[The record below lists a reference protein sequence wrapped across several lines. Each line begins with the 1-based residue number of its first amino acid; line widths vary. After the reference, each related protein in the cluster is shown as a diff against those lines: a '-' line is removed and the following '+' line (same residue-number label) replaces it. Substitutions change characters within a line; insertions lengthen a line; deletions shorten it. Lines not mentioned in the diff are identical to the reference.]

1 MPSPDDLIARALAE
15 AGLSTDV
22 PGTENDDP
30 LARAFAAA
38 GLSAPAAEPEVEA
51 EEEVEQALADLAA
64 RRPAVLKERVAGA
77 DDAIPVPRWP
87 AGTATGV
94 GSMPGTD
101 PREAAAIVVGEV
113 PGMPALPELPAR
125 GAGADMIGRTAALLV
140 DIPVELKAGRWTVAT
155 RMGVDRRRA
164 VDLLRGD
171 LDAFDEACDP
181 VRPAFVK
188 VAATGPWTLAA
199 MLELSSG
206 HRMLSDRGAVRELA
220 ASLTEGLRV
229 HVAEVAARS
238 GAAVVVQLDEPGLP
252 AVLAGL
258 LPTPSKLGTVRA
270 VPEPDAQDL
279 LREVIGGLTAIGS
292 PVVVHCC
299 ADRPPL
305 ALIAG
310 AGATALSVDATLP
323 SLRGTT
329 AQVAA
334 LDAVGEVW
342 DAGIPLLLG
351 MVPSR
356 DPGRPVTSRK
366 LADTAFELAGRLGF
380 ARERLAELAVPTPAC
395 GLAGADPTWA
405 RTALTLCREIGE
417 GFVDPPDTD
426 PDDPDDPD
434 RS

>member
-1 MPSPDDLIARALAE
+1 MPDSDDLIAKALAE
-15 AGLSTDV
+15 AGLSAEV
-22 PGTENDDP
+22 PGSGADDP

-38 GLSAPAAEPEVEA
+38 GLAAPTTEPAPDTQEQVE
-51 EEEVEQALADLAA
+51 EALADLAT
-64 RRPAVLKERVAGA
+64 RRPAVLTERVDSG
-77 DDAIPVPRWP
+77 DGAIPVPRWP

-101 PREAAAIVVGEV
+101 AREAAATVAGEI

-140 DIPVELKAGRWTVAT
+140 DIPVELKAGRWTVAG
-155 RMGVDRRRA
+155 RPGADRRRA

-181 VRPAFVK
+181 IRPGFVK
-188 VAATGPWTLAA
+188 VSATGPWTLAA
-199 MLELSSG
+199 AVELGSG
-206 HRMLSDRGAVRELA
+206 HRVLTDRGAVREFA
-220 ASLTEGLRV
+220 ASLADGLRQ
-229 HVAEVAARS
+229 HVAEVAART

-252 AVLAGL
+252 AVLAGS
-258 LPTPSKLGTVRA
+258 LPTPSKLGTVRPI
-270 VPEPDAQDL
+270 PEPDAQDL
-279 LREVIGGLTAIGS
+279 LRDVVGALTAIGS

-305 ALIAG
+305 ALLRGI
-310 AGATALSVDATLP
+310 GATALSVDATL
-323 SLRGTT
+323 GTLTGAT

-342 DAGIPLLLG
+342 DSGMPLLLG
-351 MVPSR
+351 IVPNR
-356 DPGRPVTSRK
+356 DPGRPVTSRR

-380 ARERLAELAVPTPAC
+380 ARERLAELAVPTPGC
-395 GLAGADPTWA
+395 GLAGADPAWA
-405 RTALTLCREIGE
+405 RQALQLCREIGE

-426 PDDPDDPD
+426 PDEV
-434 RS
+434 

>member
-1 MPSPDDLIARALAE
+1 MPDSDDLIARALAE

-22 PGTENDDP
+22 PGAAADDP

-38 GLSAPAAEPEVEA
+38 GLTAPEAEPDA

-64 RRPAVLKERVAGA
+64 RRPTVIKERVA
-77 DDAIPVPRWP
+77 DDDGVIPVPRWP

-125 GAGADMIGRTAALLV
+125 GAGADMIGRTAAALLV

-155 RMGVDRRRA
+155 RPGVDRRRA
-164 VDLLRGD
+164 VDLLRSD
-171 LDAFDEACDP
+171 MDAFDEACDP

-199 MLELSSG
+199 SVELSSG
-206 HRMLSDRGAVRELA
+206 HRLLRDRGAVRDLA
-220 ASLTEGLRV
+220 ASLTEGLRT
-229 HVAEVAARS
+229 HVAEVAART
-238 GAAVVVQLDEPGLP
+238 GASVVVQLDEPGLP
-252 AVLAGL
+252 AVLGGL
-258 LPTPSKLGTVRA
+258 LPTPSKLGTVAA

-279 LREVIGGLTAIGS
+279 LREVVGALTAIGS

-305 ALIAG
+305 GLLLG
-310 AGATALSVDATLP
+310 TGATALSVDATLA

-329 AQVAA
+329 AQVTA

-342 DAGIPLLLG
+342 DAGVPLLLG
-351 MVPSR
+351 IVPNR
-356 DPGRPVTSRK
+356 APGRPVTSRK

-380 ARERLAELAVPTPAC
+380 ARERLAELAVPTPSC
-395 GLAGADPTWA
+395 GLAGADPAWA

-426 PDDPDDPD
+426 PDEI
-434 RS
+434 

>member
-1 MPSPDDLIARALAE
+1 MPDPDDPIARALAE
-15 AGLSTDV
+15 AGLPTGV
-22 PGTENDDP
+22 PGDTDDDP
-30 LARAFAAA
+30 LASAIAAA
-38 GLSAPAAEPEVEA
+38 GLGAPATEPEVEA
-51 EEEVEQALADLAA
+51 AEQALADLAV
-64 RRPAVLKERVAGA
+64 RRPAVVTERVAGE
-77 DDAIPVPRWP
+77 DGEIPVPRW
-87 AGTATGV
+87 ADGTATGI

-101 PREAAAIVVGEV
+101 AREAAATVVGEV

-155 RMGVDRRRA
+155 RPGADRRRA

-188 VAATGPWTLAA
+188 VAAAGPWTLAA
-199 MLELSSG
+199 AIELSSG
-206 HRMLSDRGAVRELA
+206 HRLLSDRGAVRELA

-229 HVAEVAARS
+229 HVTEVAARTA
-238 GAAVVVQLDEPGLP
+238 AAVVVQLDEPGLP

-258 LPTPSKLGTVRA
+258 LPTPSKLGTVGA

-279 LREVIGGLTAIGS
+279 LRDVIGGLTAIGS

-305 ALIAG
+305 GLLVG
-310 AGATALSVDATLP
+310 AGATALSIDATKE
-323 SLRGTT
+323 SLRAAT

-351 MVPSR
+351 IVPDR

-366 LADTAFELAGRLGF
+366 LAETAFELAGRLGF
-380 ARERLAELAVPTPAC
+380 ARERLARLAVPTPAC
-395 GLAGADPTWA
+395 GLAGADPAWA
-405 RTALTLCREIGE
+405 RRALALSREIGE
-417 GFVDPPDTD
+417 GFLDPPD
-426 PDDPDDPD
+426 PEPD
-434 RS
+434 RT

>member
-1 MPSPDDLIARALAE
+1 MSEPDDPIARALAA
-15 AGLSTDV
+15 AGLSTEP
-22 PGTENDDP
+22 PGGADDDP

-38 GLSAPAAEPEVEA
+38 GLTAPADAAPGEPSADDEVA
-51 EEEVEQALADLAA
+51 AALADIEA
-64 RRPAVLKERVAGA
+64 RRPAVLTERTAA
-77 DDAIPVPRWP
+77 DDREIPLPRWP

-101 PREAAAIVVGEV
+101 PREAAAVVVGEV

-140 DIPVELKAGRWTVAT
+140 DIPVELKASRWTVAA
-155 RMGVDRRRA
+155 RFGADRRRA
-164 VDLLRGD
+164 LDMLRTD
-171 LDAFDEACDP
+171 LDAFDEACD
-181 VRPAFVK
+181 VTRPAFVK
-188 VAATGPWTLAA
+188 VTATGPWTLVAA
-199 MLELSSG
+199 IELSSG
-206 HRMLSDRGAVRELA
+206 NRVLTDTGAVHEFA
-220 ASLTEGLRV
+220 ESLTEGLRR
-229 HVAEVAARS
+229 HVAEVAART

-252 AVLAGL
+252 AVLAGS
-258 LPTPSKLGTVRA
+258 LPTPSALTTVRA
-270 VPEPDAQDL
+270 VPQVQAQDL
-279 LREVIGGLTAIGS
+279 LRAVIGPLTAAGI

-305 ALIAG
+305 ALLAG
-310 AGATALSVDATLP
+310 AGATALGIAATLP
-323 SLRGTT
+323 SLRDTT

-351 MVPSR
+351 IVPNR

-366 LADTAFELAGRLGF
+366 LADTAFELAERLGF

-395 GLAGADPTWA
+395 GLAGADPEWA
-405 RTALTLCREIGE
+405 RRALTLSREIGE

-426 PDDPDDPD
+426 PDEF
-434 RS
+434 